1 MDSMKGQLPNLY
13 GILGLTIDVCKE
25 PNCNELLKKAYLRKA
40 RLCHPDKYKGHEAAE
55 LFELL
60 TGAYDILR
68 DDKQRSQYNGR
79 MNVIKESSNDFVRL
93 RQQTTDYYSSM
104 PEKKSTATV
113 NIDKVSDT
121 PLNKGESKRMITELE
136 KNRAQQDIDLK
147 HEKIFDGDRINMK
160 KFHSA
165 FDKVHKRE
173 DDSIVL
179 HNGVPLAWDGL
190 GTIANYSEF
199 DDLNNLFVED
209 NTRMDTKKQN
219 YAGVN
224 FGTIPNVNLT
234 KDDVSALSDAEYY
247 DRHNDLGDDYF
258 ADMKNKLRKRD
269 TDGNSYGKMEYNDFK
284 KETAGY
290 GIFDQLGL
298 NYDDRLSIDDNEDSL
313 TGRYNKLMAERAKK

>member
-147 HEKIFDGDRINMK
+147 HEKITAPSTRNSSWTTPEELIF
-160 KFHSA
+160 
-165 FDKVHKRE
+165 
-173 DDSIVL
+173 SILYLISEEARMV
-179 HNGVPLAWDGL
+179 NGAKIPLYG
-190 GTIANYSEF
+190 SE
-199 DDLNNLFVED
+199 LPL
-209 NTRMDTKKQN
+209 
-219 YAGVN
+219 
-224 FGTIPNVNLT
+224 
-234 KDDVSALSDAEYY
+234 
-247 DRHNDLGDDYF
+247 
-258 ADMKNKLRKRD
+258 
-269 TDGNSYGKMEYNDFK
+269 
-284 KETAGY
+284 
-290 GIFDQLGL
+290 
-298 NYDDRLSIDDNEDSL
+298 
-313 TGRYNKLMAERAKK
+313 